1 MANTLLQDGDLSY
14 LRTEAL
20 TSLPDTIDIQR
31 RVNTADGQGGFI
43 EAWDL
48 VYSDVAARVT
58 FGSGTSTVGI
68 EQENR
73 SRQLKGTVAH
83 NQSIENGDRLLISGD
98 TVEVLSVDLP
108 DSWHIFKTCQVRQI

>member
-1 MANTLLQDGDLSY
+1 MASEGIQMANTLLQDGDLSY

-48 VYSDVAARVT
+48 VYSR
-58 FGSGTSTVGI
+58 
-68 EQENR
+68 
-73 SRQLKGTVAH
+73 
-83 NQSIENGDRLLISGD
+83 
-98 TVEVLSVDLP
+98 
-108 DSWHIFKTCQVRQI
+108 